1 MDVNMPC
8 LDGFEATR
16 RIVAELPRVRV
27 VVVSGTPETRHPE
40 YAVESGAFC
49 YLPKDVFA
57 GELADALLKGPV
69 RTKRPTLRLA
79 LAS

>member
-1 MDVNMPC
+1 
-8 LDGFEATR
+8 
-16 RIVAELPRVRV
+16 
-27 VVVSGTPETRHPE
+27 
-40 YAVESGAFC
+40 VESGAFC

-69 RTKRPTLRLA
+69 RIERPTLRLA